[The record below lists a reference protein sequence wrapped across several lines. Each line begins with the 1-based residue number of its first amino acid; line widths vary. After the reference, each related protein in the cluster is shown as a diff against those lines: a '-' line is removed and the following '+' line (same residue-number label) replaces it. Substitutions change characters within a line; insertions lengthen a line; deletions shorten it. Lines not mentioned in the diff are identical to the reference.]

1 MDNENNGIM
10 GIQERRY
17 EGESISKK
25 DNEND
30 KSEGIVLEGSRFNKK
45 RTKIL
50 GVRETI

>member
-17 EGESISKK
+17 EWEGISKK
-25 DNEND
+25 AND
-30 KSEGIVLEGSRFNKK
+30 HGKSEGIILEGSGFKK
-45 RTKIL
+45 ERTRIL